1 MQYYIKK
8 WVNLFLPALLIAMP
22 VYAELGR
29 QVIYLFGDDRALVL
43 VGNKCQGTVFYVDNK
58 QKFATQVTSGFKVS
72 LFPFI
77 HPSKKYI
84 AIPYRDLSG
93 LMVSKDY
100 GRTFEDASF
109 SPGGGP
115 TGMSDA
121 TPEVSDVVS
130 FTVVDDQGFFL
141 TKQNY
146 IYLSS
151 KPFGNRWG
159 LDYVALDA
167 IPELVYKDRENFQNL
182 PTSVPEVKD
191 YKGWTHMQCDPTR

>member
-1 MQYYIKK
+1 MKRLAK
-8 WVNLFLPALLIAMP
+8 GLTTLVFCLLVVMPA
-22 VYAELGR
+22 YAELDR

-58 QKFATQVTSGFKVS
+58 QKFATKVTSGFKVS

-109 SPGGGP
+109 TPGGGAEEFKGNHP
-115 TGMSDA
+115 L
-121 TPEVSDVVS
+121 VKDVVS
-130 FTVVDDQGFFL
+130 FTVVGDQGFFL

-151 KPFGNRWG
+151 KPFGDRWG
-159 LDYVALDA
+159 LNYVALNA
-167 IPELVYKDRENFQNL
+167 IDHLTYKHQENFQNF

>member
-1 MQYYIKK
+1 MKK
-8 WVNLFLPALLIAMP
+8 WWSIFLPVLLIAMP
-22 VYAELGR
+22 TYAAVSR

-43 VGNKCQGTVFYVDNK
+43 VGNRCEGTLFYVDDK
-58 QKFATQVTSGFKVS
+58 QKFATEVTSGFKVS
-72 LFPFI
+72 LFTFI

-93 LMVSKDY
+93 LMVSKDS
-100 GRTFEDASF
+100 GRTFEDANF
-109 SPGGGP
+109 SPNGGP
-115 TGMSDA
+115 EGIRDSK
-121 TPEVSDVVS
+121 PKVSDVVS

-151 KPFGNRWG
+151 KPFGDLWG
-159 LDYVALDA
+159 KKYMALNA
-167 IPELVYKDRENFQNL
+167 IPRLIYRDYPNFQNM

-191 YKGWTHMQCDPTR
+191 YKGWTHMQCDPTK